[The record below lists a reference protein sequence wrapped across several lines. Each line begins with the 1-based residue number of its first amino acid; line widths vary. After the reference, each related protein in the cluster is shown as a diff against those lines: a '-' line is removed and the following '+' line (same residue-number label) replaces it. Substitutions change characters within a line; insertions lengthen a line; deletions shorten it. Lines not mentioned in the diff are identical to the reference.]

1 MPDGVRRHRTPP
13 LQYSSPWTDD
23 LVVTD
28 TSDTTPPSE
37 KQMRLRYP
45 CRCRS
50 CSTEMAAG
58 TTAIYDRSSR
68 SVTCLTCTPPVQDEV
83 DDSDGVDSD
92 DVAIGVAGASAQ
104 REFARRS
111 ATRQARIRREHP
123 HIGGLLLALSDDP
136 QSTRA
141 WATGAVGE
149 ELLGARLDRATAS
162 GVRILHDR
170 RVPRSR
176 ANIDHL
182 VVGPAGVFVI
192 DAKRYKGRPSRR
204 VEGGLFRPRVEKLMV
219 GSRNCSALLA
229 GVHKQVDLVGAA
241 LDDAGLDDVPVNGVL
256 CFVQADWPLIGG
268 AFEIE
273 RLHVL
278 WPRRAVS
285 LVQSPGPLDA
295 ESIDRIHRRLATAF
309 PSA

>member
-1 MPDGVRRHRTPP
+1 M
-13 LQYSSPWTDD
+13 
-23 LVVTD
+23 TD
-28 TSDTTPPSE
+28 TSDETPPSE
-37 KQMRLRYP
+37 KQMRLRYSG
-45 CRCRS
+45 RCRT
-50 CSTEMAAG
+50 CSTKMAAG

-68 SVTCLTCTPPVQDEV
+68 SVTCLTCAAPVQDEV
-83 DDSDGVDSD
+83 DDPDGVDRDSDSDSD
-92 DVAIGVAGASAQ
+92 DEVAIGVAGASAQ
-104 REFARRS
+104 REYARRS
-111 ATRQARIRREHP
+111 ARREARIRREHP

-170 RVPRSR
+170 RIPRSR

-229 GVHKQVDLVGAA
+229 GVHRQVDLVGTA
-241 LDDAGLDDVPVNGVL
+241 LDDAGLDDVPVTGVL

-268 AFEIE
+268 AFQIE
-273 RLHVL
+273 GLHVL
-278 WPRRAVS
+278 WPRRAGS

-295 ESIDRIHRRLATAF
+295 GSIDRIHRRLATAF